1 MGSDPGSDL
10 PNIDQSNVSKENA
23 GNNKPNEAE
32 RCSICGLV
40 ARNQAELDEHLKHA
54 HNKGDSNNTGKVYS
68 DEQKIDPFVK
78 TED

>member
-10 PNIDQSNVSKENA
+10 PKIDQNYVSKENSGQEIA
-23 GNNKPNEAE
+23 SDRD

-40 ARNQAELDEHLKHA
+40 ARNQVELDEHMKHA
-54 HNKGDSNNTGKVYS
+54 HKQGDSNKTGKVYS

-78 TED
+78 TQD